1 MVRFT
6 PVSHTLNRLGFSDWM
21 DDIFVN
27 DGFKLDVKKTNNH
40 YLVIAELPGF
50 KKEDIQISYEK
61 DTLTIHASVS
71 DEKEENNESWI
82 HQERR
87 HRSMKRSIYIPD
99 LDDKAI
105 TARLK
110 DGLLHIEAVIQT
122 TVASPIQ
129 IETE

>member
-1 MVRFT
+1 
-6 PVSHTLNRLGFSDWM
+6 M

-27 DGFKLDVKKTNNH
+27 DGLKLDVKKTNNH